1 MKSLNDSDMEDVK
14 PQSKEQLAA
23 EYKEAQQWY
32 AAKKLV
38 WIAATFADH
47 DGMEDGQYPNEFPG
61 EMAALSAI
69 MAIERKGDEILAKLD
84 SIEKRLNE
92 TATTGNA
99 GS

>member
-1 MKSLNDSDMEDVK
+1 MEDAK
-14 PQSKEQLAA
+14 PKSKEQLAA
-23 EYKEAQQWY
+23 EYKEAQQWN

-92 TATTGNA
+92 TDTTGNA

>member
-1 MKSLNDSDMEDVK
+1 MEDVK
-14 PQSKEQLAA
+14 PKTKEQLAA

-32 AAKKLV
+32 AAKNQI
-38 WIAATFADH
+38 WRAATCADH

-92 TATTGNA
+92 RDTADNA